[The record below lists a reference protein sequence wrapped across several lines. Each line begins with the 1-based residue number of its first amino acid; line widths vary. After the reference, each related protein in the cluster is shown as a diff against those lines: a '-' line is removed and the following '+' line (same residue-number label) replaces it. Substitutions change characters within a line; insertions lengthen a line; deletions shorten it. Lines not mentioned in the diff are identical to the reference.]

1 MRGGKYSL
9 FDGGTRVPFLASWP
23 GTIAPGTTDALVC
36 HVDLHA
42 SFAALTGQGLD
53 AAEAPDSLNVLDAL
67 LGRGQQGRTELVVE
81 GVQGKTLLRQDDWVF
96 IPPHDGPAVNKLT
109 NTELGN
115 APEPQ
120 LYDLSADL
128 GQVRNVAADHG
139 DIAQRMSARL
149 EQIIASKQTRTNQ

>member
-1 MRGGKYSL
+1 M
-9 FDGGTRVPFLASWP
+9 
-23 GTIAPGTTDALVC
+23 
-36 HVDLHA
+36 
-42 SFAALTGQGLD
+42 
-53 AAEAPDSLNVLDAL
+53 
-67 LGRGQQGRTELVVE
+67 
-81 GVQGKTLLRQDDWVF
+81 F

-139 DIAQRMSARL
+139 DIAERMSARL
-149 EQIIASKQTRTNQ
+149 KQIIESKQTRTNQ